1 MCSEDCNNCLEG
13 KSCCSGVFHPLIESC
28 RDDCVHAI
36 ECGCEG
42 MCQFYEIEE

>member
-1 MCSEDCNNCLEG
+1 MCSEDCNNCLED